1 MGRKIR
7 YHIVVGGPGTGKTTI
22 AKHLSKSLG
31 WELVDWGKVVES
43 AKSKQKKGGDGD
55 DAD

>member
-43 AKSKQKKGGDGD
+43 AKSKQKKGGDDD